1 MDNSE
6 IIKALKEVK
15 EELNLS
21 DDDIKEIIE
30 LGKILFVNEKE
41 DKGDEK

>member
-1 MDNSE
+1 MDDSE

-15 EELNLS
+15 EELNIS
-21 DDDIKEIIE
+21 DNDVKEMLE

-41 DKGDEK
+41 DEGDEK